1 MFDLKDTTFIIPI
14 RIESEDRMRNII
26 TVLCYLLENF
36 DTNVILKEVDKE
48 SVFEENVLS
57 QVNEFVGDKI
67 KNLNHIFERSE
78 DPVFFREKILNEMLF
93 ESNTEVVVNYDG
105 DILLKPH
112 VILESVNMIRNG
124 YDLVYPYEYGV
135 ACGQSYVKDS
145 DVSQFLNENFDFSI
159 IEKKTTYCDAHYGM
173 VQFFN
178 RNSYIEGG
186 MENENFIGSAPDDY
200 ERYHRFN
207 LFGYKIGRVNDKVYH
222 LDHTRGMNSWPISFT
237 QQPHTKGNIQLWEK
251 LKTLSKKELKDYYSN
266 QTYLEKY
273 RK

>member
-36 DTNVILKEVDKE
+36 DTNVILKEVDIE

-105 DILLKPH
+105 DILLKPD

-124 YDLVYPYEYGV
+124 YDLVYPYKYGV

-145 DVSQFLNENFDFSI
+145 DVSEFLN
-159 IEKKTTYCDAHYGM
+159 
-173 VQFFN
+173 
-178 RNSYIEGG
+178 
-186 MENENFIGSAPDDY
+186 
-200 ERYHRFN
+200 
-207 LFGYKIGRVNDKVYH
+207 KI
-222 LDHTRGMNSWPISFT
+222 LIF
-237 QQPHTKGNIQLWEK
+237 
-251 LKTLSKKELKDYYSN
+251 LS
-266 QTYLEKY
+266 
-273 RK
+273 